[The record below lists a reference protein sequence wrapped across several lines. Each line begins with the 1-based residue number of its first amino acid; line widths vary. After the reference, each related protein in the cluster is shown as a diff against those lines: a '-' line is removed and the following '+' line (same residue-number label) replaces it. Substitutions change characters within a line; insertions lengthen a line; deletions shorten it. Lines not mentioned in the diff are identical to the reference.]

1 MQTDFSSLEKKL
13 NINFKDKNL
22 LTQAFVHRS
31 YLNEN
36 GNLKIGHNERLE
48 FLGDAVLELIVT
60 DHLYKEF
67 PQSPEGELTAYRSSL
82 VNTQLIGGA
91 ALDLGMNEYLLLSK
105 GESKDVGKAR
115 LHILANTFESFIGAL
130 FLDQGYDM
138 CQKFIAQFL
147 FPKLDEIVHKKLWRD
162 AKSLVQE
169 KAQEIYHVTPSYK
182 VLHESGPDH
191 DKKFTVG
198 IYFGN
203 DLIAQGK
210 GKSKQEA
217 EQTAARVAVEEKKW
231 LD

>member
-82 VNTQLIGGA
+82 VNTQLIGAA